1 MFRPDRERTRGV
13 PAGVA
18 SRARSRSLRERLSDA
33 SFEARRKK
41 KLSSYAPRPRDFR
54 PFASSPPAVVV
65 VVRSHP
71 GGVYFCRRSSSAPSR
86 RESFEPRARP
96 RGDSPRGATTPPRR
110 RFRHRREFRRILRPD
125 VVENVHL
132 AHRARR
138 QSTASA
144 DATRRSRGVGTL
156 RRRLRRT
163 RPILLPVAVVYVA
176 TRVPVPLEHLL
187 DVRRGIVEVEP
198 VVRLRARRRG
208 DVVRREP
215 RAHERIAERR
225 RGRRM
230 RAGRG
235 DVGAGRT
242 KSARR
247 ERRGAGRTRRGA
259 GRTRRGAGRTR
270 LGRTR
275 AQSRLLELRATRR
288 PPRGAASVRLRARRQ
303 RLIRAKFFQPRANLD
318 EERVLA
324 FGASP
329 RLPGRSRRHQ
339 PLRQRASTERLRLL
353 QPRRARSRARRV
365 DSGFRRRRPRAP
377 RAE

>member
-1 MFRPDRERTRGV
+1 MYHWVGERGEFDVFRPDRERTRGV

-163 RPILLPVAVVYVA
+163 RPILLPVA
-176 TRVPVPLEHLL
+176 RR
-187 DVRRGIVEVEP
+187 VRRDARP
-198 VVRLRARRRG
+198 RPARASSRRSAG
-208 DVVRREP
+208 Y
-215 RAHERIAERR
+215 R
-225 RGRRM
+225 RGR
-230 RAGRG
+230 A
-235 DVGAGRT
+235 
-242 KSARR
+242 
-247 ERRGAGRTRRGA
+247 
-259 GRTRRGAGRTR
+259 
-270 LGRTR
+270 
-275 AQSRLLELRATRR
+275 SRPPSRPAAWRRR
-288 PPRGAASVRLRARRQ
+288 PPRA
-303 RLIRAKFFQPRANLD
+303 
-318 EERVLA
+318 
-324 FGASP
+324 
-329 RLPGRSRRHQ
+329 
-339 PLRQRASTERLRLL
+339 T
-353 QPRRARSRARRV
+353 RSRANRGA
-365 DSGFRRRRPRAP
+365 SARAADA
-377 RAE
+377 RGAG